1 MGTKNSKNDGVE
13 EVIPK
18 RRSKQILSDLDALES
33 EDVVLVSSYKKE
45 EEKQPEVDEPI
56 NYGNDEWMATLTSL
70 KKPKCRKNNL
80 SALFDGTGYDDTG
93 KKKKKKKK
101 KSELTDY
108 NEMFDKEIRLIQN
121 QLQDQSKFVQSLQR
135 RYDAMDSQ
143 KSTARGVGKF
153 TTDLIGVLNSARALN
168 KDLIRELVSTKKTIV
183 ELSMKEKKE
192 LGLGAETQ
200 DDSGLFASSYLKQ
213 IMSMKKDSFE
223 GGDYGVDDIDNVDDL
238 YDAIN
243 TTISNSGESTRD
255 ENANKFLKYE
265 SQQVEVY
272 LVCDETSGDKY
283 FIAENKDGEIIDDYP
298 LPNTADSCTLN
309 RSTGIAM
316 DKFGKKYRIIWK

>member
-1 MGTKNSKNDGVE
+1 MGKNKVNHDEVE
-13 EVIPK
+13 EVVPK
-18 RRSKQILSDLDALES
+18 RRSKQILSDLDALEN

-45 EEKQPEVDEPI
+45 EEKAPEIDEPV
-56 NYGNDEWMATLTSL
+56 NYGNDEWMATLESL
-70 KKPKCRKNNL
+70 KKPKCRKSNL
-80 SALFDGTGYDDTG
+80 SSLFDGTGFDDG
-93 KKKKKKKK
+93 GRKKKKKKKK
-101 KSELTDY
+101 NDLTDF
-108 NEMFDKEIRLIQN
+108 NEMFDKEIRLLQN

-168 KDLIRELVSTKKTIV
+168 KDLTRELINTKKTIA

-192 LGLGAETQ
+192 LGVGSDAQ

-223 GGDYGVDDIDNVDDL
+223 GGDFGVDDINNSDDL
-238 YDAIN
+238 YDAISA
-243 TTISNSGESTRD
+243 TITNSGESTRD
-255 ENANKFLKYE
+255 DNANKFLKYE
-265 SQQVEVY
+265 SQQVEVC

-283 FIAENKDGEIIDDYP
+283 FIAENKDGDIIDDYP

-316 DKFGKKYRIIWK
+316 DKYGKKYPIIWK